1 MPENNNNCP
10 SCLEDLMRPSACEKT
25 LGGMVTEFLYG
36 YKSDVQTWPQKQS
49 AALRTGLVDHVET
62 VNGSNMVM
70 KPGKRMF
77 RIQVKKGSA
86 ELKYEVQ
93 GESGA
98 KSFKASLESNI
109 PGFRSAIL
117 GFMTATINQELVVL
131 AKTRAG
137 EWHLLG
143 DEDEGV
149 EYDSG
154 TANSGK
160 TGTDANGADVTFAT
174 ECAAPTIYKGDI
186 DSLLTVDGTAATIV
200 MGTEVVSGTGVTL
213 KATATANDSTI
224 TKVGFRY
231 KVEGTADWTTANV
244 SSFTSG
250 TEFSK
255 SVTGL
260 TASTDYLYYAYMVV
274 DGHEVYT
281 ETYTFT
287 TGA

>member
-1 MPENNNNCP
+1 MSENNNCP
-10 SCLEDLMRPSACEKT
+10 SCLEDLMRPGACEKT
-25 LGGMVTEFLYG
+25 LGGMVTEFLFG
-36 YKSDVQTWPQKQS
+36 YKDDVQTWPAKK
-49 AALRTGLVDHVET
+49 AANLREHLADHIET
-62 VNGSNMVM
+62 VAGSNLVM
-70 KPGKRMF
+70 KNGKRMF

-86 ELKYEVQ
+86 ELKYELQ

-98 KSFKASLESNI
+98 KSFKITLETNI
-109 PGFRSAIL
+109 PGFRSVVL
-117 GFMTATINQELVVL
+117 GFMTATANQELVLL
-131 AKTRAG
+131 AKTRSG
-137 EWHLLG
+137 EWHLIG

-174 ECAAPTIYKGDI
+174 ECAAPTVYKGDI
-186 DSLLTVDGTAATIV
+186 ESLKTVSGTAASIQI
-200 MGTEVVSGTGVTL
+200 GSEVVNGTGVTL
-213 KATATANDSTI
+213 KATATANDSVI

-231 KVEGTADWTTANV
+231 KVEGSADWTTANV

-281 ETYTFT
+281 ETYAFT

>member
-1 MPENNNNCP
+1 MSENNNCP
-10 SCLEDLMRPSACEKT
+10 SCLEDLMRPGACEKT
-25 LGGMVTEFLYG
+25 LGGMVTEFLFG
-36 YKSDVQTWPQKQS
+36 YKDDVQNWPAKQ
-49 AALRTGLVDHVET
+49 AANLREHLVDHIET
-62 VNGSNMVM
+62 VAGSNLVM
-70 KPGKRMF
+70 KNGKRMF

-86 ELKYEVQ
+86 ELKYELQ

-98 KSFKASLESNI
+98 KSFKTTLETNI
-109 PGFRSAIL
+109 PGFRSVVL
-117 GFMTATINQELVVL
+117 GFMTATANQELVLL
-131 AKTRAG
+131 AKTRSG

-143 DEDEGV
+143 NEDEGV

-174 ECAAPTIYKGDI
+174 ECAAPTVYKGDI
-186 DSLLTVDGTAATIV
+186 ESLKTVSGTAASIQI
-200 MGTEVVSGTGVTL
+200 GSEVVSGTGVTL
-213 KATATANDSTI
+213 KATATANDSVI

-231 KVEGTADWTTANV
+231 KVEGSADWTTANV

-250 TEFSK
+250 TEFTK

-281 ETYTFT
+281 ETYAFT
-287 TGA
+287 TGS

>member
-1 MPENNNNCP
+1 MSENNNCP
-10 SCLEDLMRPSACEKT
+10 SCLEDLMRPGACEKT
-25 LGGMVTEFLYG
+25 LGGMVTEFLFG
-36 YKSDVQTWPQKQS
+36 YKDDVQTWPAKQ
-49 AALRTGLVDHVET
+49 AANLREHLVDLIET
-62 VNGSNMVM
+62 VAGSNLVM
-70 KPGKRMF
+70 KNGKRMF

-86 ELKYEVQ
+86 ELKYELQ

-98 KSFKASLESNI
+98 KSFKTTLETNI
-109 PGFRSAIL
+109 PGFRSVIL
-117 GFMTATINQELVVL
+117 GFMTATANQELVLL
-131 AKTRAG
+131 AKTRSG

-143 DEDEGV
+143 NEDEGV

-174 ECAAPTIYKGDI
+174 ECAAPTVYKGDI
-186 DSLLTVDGTAATIV
+186 ESLKTVSGTAATIEI
-200 MGTEVVSGTGVTL
+200 GTEVVSGTGVTL

-231 KVEGTADWTTANV
+231 KVEGSADWNTANV

-281 ETYTFT
+281 ETYAFT
-287 TGA
+287 TGS

>member
-1 MPENNNNCP
+1 MSENNNCP
-10 SCLEDLMRPSACEKT
+10 SCLEDLMRPGACEKT
-25 LGGMVTEFLYG
+25 LGGMVTEFLFG
-36 YKSDVQTWPQKQS
+36 YKDDVQTWPAKQ
-49 AALRTGLVDHVET
+49 AANLREHLVDLIET
-62 VNGSNMVM
+62 VAGSHLVM
-70 KPGKRMF
+70 KNGKRMF

-86 ELKYEVQ
+86 ELKYELQ

-98 KSFKASLESNI
+98 KSFKTTLETNI
-109 PGFRSAIL
+109 PGFRSVIL
-117 GFMTATINQELVVL
+117 GFMTATANQELVLL
-131 AKTRAG
+131 AKTRSG

-143 DEDEGV
+143 NEDEGV

-174 ECAAPTIYKGDI
+174 ECAAPTVYKGDI
-186 DSLLTVDGTAATIV
+186 ESLKTVSGTAASIQI
-200 MGTEVVSGTGVTL
+200 GSEVVSGTGVTL
-213 KATATANDSTI
+213 KATATANDSVI

-231 KVEGTADWTTANV
+231 KVEGSADWTTANV

-250 TEFSK
+250 TEFTK

-281 ETYTFT
+281 ETYAFT
-287 TGA
+287 TGS

>member
-1 MPENNNNCP
+1 MSENNNCP
-10 SCLEDLMRPSACEKT
+10 SCLEDLMRPGACEKT
-25 LGGMVTEFLYG
+25 LGGMVTEFLFG
-36 YKSDVQTWPQKQS
+36 YKDDVQNWPAKQ
-49 AALRTGLVDHVET
+49 AANLREHLVDHIET
-62 VNGSNMVM
+62 VAGSNLVM
-70 KPGKRMF
+70 KNGKRMF

-86 ELKYEVQ
+86 ELKYELQ

-98 KSFKASLESNI
+98 KSFKTTLETNI
-109 PGFRSAIL
+109 PGFRSVVL
-117 GFMTATINQELVVL
+117 GFMTATANQELVLL
-131 AKTRAG
+131 AKTRSG

-143 DEDEGV
+143 NEDEGV

-174 ECAAPTIYKGDI
+174 ECAAPTVYKGDI
-186 DSLLTVDGTAATIV
+186 ESLKTVSGTAATIEI
-200 MGTEVVSGTGVTL
+200 GTEVVSGTGVTL

-231 KVEGTADWTTANV
+231 KVEGSADWNTANV

-281 ETYTFT
+281 ETYAFT

>member
-1 MPENNNNCP
+1 MSENNNCP
-10 SCLEDLMRPSACEKT
+10 SCLEDLMRPGACEKT
-25 LGGMVTEFLYG
+25 LGGMVTEFLFG
-36 YKSDVQTWPQKQS
+36 YKDDVHTWPAKQ
-49 AALRTGLVDHVET
+49 AANLREHLVDLIET
-62 VNGSNMVM
+62 VAGSNLVM
-70 KPGKRMF
+70 KNGKRMF

-86 ELKYEVQ
+86 ELKYELQ

-98 KSFKASLESNI
+98 KSFKTTLETNI
-109 PGFRSAIL
+109 PGFRSVIL
-117 GFMTATINQELVVL
+117 GFMTATANQELVLL
-131 AKTRAG
+131 AKTRSG

-174 ECAAPTIYKGDI
+174 ECAAPTVYKGDI
-186 DSLLTVDGTAATIV
+186 DSLKTVSGTAATIQI
-200 MGTEVVSGTGVTL
+200 GTEVVNGTGVTL
-213 KATATANDSTI
+213 KATATANDSVI

-231 KVEGTADWTTANV
+231 KVEGSADWTTANV

-281 ETYTFT
+281 ETYAFT
-287 TGA
+287 TGS